1 MSPEARDII
10 GGLCNVDVSKRLGNI
25 QGGAG
30 TVKSHPW
37 FRKIDWEAMY
47 NRKLPGPII
56 PHLRGPADTR
66 NFDDY
71 DPEPEGRAPYTDE
84 MRNKHEMAFK
94 DF

>member
-1 MSPEARDII
+1 MIL
-10 GGLCNVDVSKRLGNI
+10 GLCNVDISKRLGNI
-25 QGGAG
+25 SGGAA

-37 FRKIDWEAMY
+37 FKTIDWDALYERRM
-47 NRKLPGPII
+47 KGPII

-71 DPEPEGRAPYTDE
+71 DPEPRNRPPYTDE
-84 MRNKHEMAFK
+84 LRHRYEGSFK